1 MLPNASYW
9 PIFMVGSDNRF
20 TAEWVYGWWEFI
32 VAELET
38 EGIPHFGFNHDGD
51 SRCRKVDCQVLLHS
65 DCDRLHVR
73 REDGSIHP
81 FMYLSVGQIGGKFL
95 LAGEDYFHV
104 QMRVRRQLL
113 DLKRRLALGRAGL
126 ARGHDL
132 DKCPHLIS
140 ADLRFSDKQNW
151 SGVARIFSKATV
163 DWLWKQVK
171 TDSKFKPTL
180 AYVNFGYRLLRMAT
194 GDNTPLE
201 GKNEAEKEVLRKQA
215 VEDAAFCLC
224 FVLTWRYWLHKPAK
238 RFATPAHLDK
248 GYGVDLMFTRETF
261 LDIVV
266 MCMVRILMVVLF
278 RERFPTCRIF
288 GDRFSSR
295 FAEYIFRYARMA
307 ETNSPCF
314 GMLGFKRHLKHLRR
328 FRRPTTRLAACACA
342 RPALW
347 IPA

>member
-1 MLPNASYW
+1 
-9 PIFMVGSDNRF
+9 
-20 TAEWVYGWWEFI
+20 
-32 VAELET
+32 
-38 EGIPHFGFNHDGD
+38 
-51 SRCRKVDCQVLLHS
+51 
-65 DCDRLHVR
+65 
-73 REDGSIHP
+73 
-81 FMYLSVGQIGGKFL
+81 MYLSVGQIGGKFL

-132 DKCPHLIS
+132 DKCPHLLS

-171 TDSKFKPTL
+171 TESKFKPTL

-194 GDNTPLE
+194 GDNAPLE
-201 GKNEAEKEVLRKQA
+201 GKNEAEKEVPRKQA
-215 VEDAAFCLC
+215 DEDAAFCLC

-238 RFATPAHLDK
+238 GFVTPAHLDK
-248 GYGVDLMFTRETF
+248 VYGVDLMFTRETF

-278 RERFPTCRIF
+278 REKFPTCRIF

-295 FAEYIFRYARMA
+295 FAEYIFQYARMA

-314 GMLGFKRHLKHLRR
+314 GMLGLKRHWKHLWLTMDMAAAGNLKMSPSKRGVKNDVSR
-328 FRRPTTRLAACACA
+328 VDKSKWAAPPGWHLSDPELCAIIDAQMDTTVGADGLHIGDCMYW
-342 RPALW
+342 W
-347 IPA
+347 INVLECDELLEPGLLDNESFFSAPVKHLSW